1 MNTSTIKN
9 SYALHLPLYL
19 LSFIEGGSL
28 MGVEIAG
35 AKIIAP
41 FFGSS
46 LYVWTAVLSTT
57 LLGLASGYYFGG
69 KLSEKQ
75 NVFKNLIFISIT
87 AAVLVLLMPF
97 LAPLILKPALPL
109 GLKLGIT
116 LSSVFILLPV
126 IFCFG
131 MVSPLIIALLTPV
144 GANAGKTA
152 GNIYAVSTLGGI
164 LFALS
169 AGLFTIPYLGLKLT
183 LIAIGLLLLFF
194 SALPL
199 ILQRNYN

>member
-1 MNTSTIKN
+1 MDSTLPNISVGTKIIF
-9 SYALHLPLYL
+9 PLYL
-19 LSFIEGGSL
+19 LSFTEGGAL
-28 MGVEIAG
+28 MAVEIAS

-57 LLGLASGYYFGG
+57 LLGLAAGYFFGG
-69 KLSEKQ
+69 KLSEQKSKL
-75 NVFKNLIFISIT
+75 KNLLTISFG
-87 AAVLVLLMPF
+87 AAGLAIAMPF
-97 LAPLILKPALPL
+97 IAPLIMQPALPL

-116 LSSVFILLPV
+116 ISAIFILFPIVFL
-126 IFCFG
+126 FG

-152 GNIYAVSTLGGI
+152 GNIYALSTVGGI

-169 AGLFTIPYLGLKLT
+169 TGLYFIPNWGLMLT
-183 LIAIGLLLLFF
+183 SVSVGILLLMVT
-194 SALPL
+194 SIPALL
-199 ILQRNYN
+199 AAK